1 MSKKPVLDIKIEAN
15 GPAVHMQGENGEVL
29 TIPFKGSVDSEIFRG
44 IVEPCG
50 VDTQVV
56 NAAHVRHMSARHMLT
71 GKDADGNACHIYVE
85 NNGWFDDLTK
95 SVPFHT
101 VPTFYT
107 DSPKLAAYLH
117 RNQFVDE
124 GVDEA
129 DGLHIYFYE
138 IDHAEPVV
146 FHWTLHLDDIDPSES
161 VNTESLLEMYI

>member
-1 MSKKPVLDIKIEAN
+1 MDRKPIMDIKIKAN
-15 GPAVHMQGENGEVL
+15 GPAIHLQGENGEVL
-29 TIPFKGSVDSEIFRG
+29 MVPFKGSIKSDLFNG

-56 NAAHVRHMSARHMLT
+56 NAAHVRHMSARYMLT
-71 GKDADGNACHIYVE
+71 GKDSTGQDAHIYVE

-95 SVPFHT
+95 TMPFHT

-107 DSPKLAAYLH
+107 DSKALAPYLH
-117 RNQFVDE
+117 CNRFVGE

-138 IDHAEPVV
+138 IGGQTDA
-146 FHWTLHLDDIDPSES
+146 
-161 VNTESLLEMYI
+161 